1 MRNTGN
7 LLKWTQNSNNKSA
20 KGGGGELIINYVL
33 HNTNMFLILIFF
45 PENRNWI
52 HPPEALQKGHIAYI
66 VKVSTRFSNYFVL

>member
-20 KGGGGELIINYVL
+20 KGGGKSINFVQ
-33 HNTNMFLILIFF
+33 HFQNIFITTTVF
-45 PENRNWI
+45 FQENRNWI

-66 VKVSTRFSNYFVL
+66 VKVLIVC

>member
-20 KGGGGELIINYVL
+20 KGGGKLIDYVNYYMSNNKLTLYLLVL
-33 HNTNMFLILIFF
+33 
-45 PENRNWI
+45 ENRNWI

-66 VKVSTRFSNYFVL
+66 VKVIIST

>member
-20 KGGGGELIINYVL
+20 KGGGGKFIDTFYWTIIY
-33 HNTNMFLILIFF
+33 MFITIFF
-45 PENRNWI
+45 LENRNWI

-66 VKVSTRFSNYFVL
+66 VKV